1 MRRARWFVPIL
12 PILLLGGLGG
22 GAPASEEGAGVTAAE
37 PDAGVPQ
44 SVPLK
49 GELPAATAA
58 QPEAA
63 GGATGVQ
70 SESPSTVATEL
81 AAAESKPTAPEQ
93 GTQAGAAAQVL
104 VPAPP
109 PPSLQTLVDER
120 RDMLRKRR
128 EAMLDAYG
136 GRHAFTPPWLAG
148 YDNAVEQYRDTM
160 RRLYREQRDYSRRRH
175 NSWMDAMC
183 PWSKPQRD
191 WSERRGYRTQM
202 DQLDRQELRDSY
214 LYGRPFAAYGPIP
227 W

>member
-22 GAPASEEGAGVTAAE
+22 GAPASEEGAGVAAAK
-37 PDAGVPQ
+37 PDAGASQ
-44 SVPLK
+44 SAPLK
-49 GELPAATAA
+49 EELPAPTAG

-63 GGATGVQ
+63 GVATGVQ
-70 SESPSTVATEL
+70 SESPSTAESEP
-81 AAAESKPTAPEQ
+81 AAAEPQPTAPEQ
-93 GTQAGAAAQVL
+93 GSQAGAAAQIL
-104 VPAPP
+104 VPSP

-136 GRHAFTPPWLAG
+136 GRHAYMPPWLVG
-148 YDNAVEQYRDTM
+148 YDNAVEQYREAM
-160 RRLYREQRDYSRRRH
+160 RRLYREQRDYSRMRH

-191 WSERRGYRTQM
+191 WSERRSYQTQM
-202 DQLDRQELRDSY
+202 DQLDRREYWDSY
-214 LYGRPFAAYGPIP
+214 LYGRPFPAYGTIP